1 MKKRLNILYDATILV
16 DGEVDSGCRSG
27 IYFVALNLLN
37 ELLTKD
43 DIDITLFSSPSKGI
57 GLDNLIKSKY
67 PCVKSVYKTGF
78 GAKIIFSVL
87 SYVRNKRKK
96 YFHLSLIR
104 KFFSFIDLIIISI
117 YDFCFGIKNT
127 LIKKNDFN
135 IYFSPLTAAPWFI
148 RLQKN
153 VKKFVVLHDIIPLKM
168 EEYSSQKK
176 NSWFGHLIKH
186 LNSRDNYFAISCA
199 TKKDFCS
206 VSPRLNPD
214 KIHVV
219 YWAANN
225 NFRPMKS
232 AKDVEHVKRKY
243 NLPQD
248 KRYIFSLCTLEPRKN
263 LIRAVRMFVYFVE
276 KNKIDD
282 LIFVLGG
289 GAWNAFAEKIKAGL
303 ENPSIFD
310 KYIIKAGYVD
320 DDDLPVLYSNA
331 EWFVYTSQYEGFG
344 LPPLEA
350 MQCGCPV
357 ITSNNSSLPEVV
369 GDAGIMI
376 DWDSDEQHVEA
387 YEQYYFNEDLRKE
400 NSRKGLKR
408 AKLFS
413 WEKTVDKMVETM
425 KNTISS

>member
-153 VKKFVVLHDIIPLKM
+153 VKKFVILHDIIPLKM

-199 TKKDFCS
+199 TKKDFCAIC
-206 VSPRLNPD
+206 PHLNPD
-214 KIHVV
+214 KIQVV
-219 YWAANN
+219 YWAANS

-243 NLPQD
+243 ILPHD

-320 DDDLPVLYSNA
+320 DEDLPVLYSNA

-387 YEQYYFNEDLRKE
+387 YEQYYFNEYLRKE
-400 NSRKGLKR
+400 NNRKGLER